1 MIVAHA
7 TRVRNLAREPR
18 APQMKADMMR
28 RSREKRAGSVTQSL
42 NVAAEVQSL
51 ETRSLPTGTVTAALS
66 GGHLTIG
73 GDNLDNSILIEVRTT
88 GIYLTGV
95 QDADSDPTTFTKIKF
110 GADTFEAGEEVLLTE
125 SLSLKNLTILMRG
138 GNDKVRLEVG
148 VAATDPDAPDVSITG
163 RVRINLGK
171 GNDHGV
177 VLLNNG
183 TLTIGGNLEGDLDN
197 GDDCFLVGTL
207 EKLNAGVDPQD
218 PIQVNGSVIIL
229 GRLGSDVIGLAGIDV
244 QRSMNVNGGDH
255 NDSISLQSATIGG
268 SLTLDGHSGN
278 DDIHVEDVTT
288 VGTTTLRGGS
298 GNDRLR
304 ISSLDATGNVTVLL
318 AAGEDQCSV
327 GVLTLG
333 ETTKVTLDGGAG
345 TDALA
350 PDSELADPPIK
361 LRGFE
366 DTAAIIDAPEII
378 DTIAALISECLVATE
393 MTPPIT
399 P

>member
-1 MIVAHA
+1 MIVAHV

-95 QDADSDPTTFTKIKF
+95 QDADSDPATFTKIKF
-110 GADTFEAGEEVLLTE
+110 GADTSEAGEDVLLTE

-148 VAATDPDAPDVSITG
+148 VAASPDAPDVSITG

-327 GVLTLG
+327 GLLTLG

-350 PDSELADPPIK
+350 PDSELIK

-366 DTAAIIDAPEII
+366 DTDATIVAQEII
-378 DTIAALISECLVATE
+378 DPIAALISECLVAT
-393 MTPPIT
+393 
-399 P
+399 